1 MNKQHRLMDVVTK
14 ESVPPPCDEALGIT
28 VTYAKNG
35 IARGLWKVSEKMMN
49 GNGVVMGGF
58 ISSAADSMMAYAIAS
73 CVQEGQHFASINLH
87 TTFHRP
93 AFIGE
98 IEVEARVERIG
109 KSIGYLVATLVQ
121 EGKEIAAATSS
132 VAIR

>member
-1 MNKQHRLMDVVTK
+1 MSKQYRLMDVVTK
-14 ESVPPPCDEALGIT
+14 GSVPPPCDETLGLT
-28 VTYAKNG
+28 VTYAKDG
-35 IARGLWKVSEKMMN
+35 TARGVWKVNGGMIN

-58 ISSAADSMMAYAIAS
+58 IASAADSMMAYAIAS

-98 IEVEARVERIG
+98 IEVEAHVERMG

-132 VAIR
+132 VVIR